1 MPRRALPACVLSSS
15 PSRLRCLAV
24 LTAAW
29 GSHGFRSISS
39 GNGGTR
45 VRAATA
51 ATNEVGEVQVEE
63 RPWLGNGPDPMASTG
78 KARPGTSASLGAAA
92 VGEAGGKGK
101 GVAPEEMWL
110 NGPFNAPVPP
120 GPLEVLFVD
129 DEIVVCNKPS
139 DLLCVPGRIEKDSLA
154 TRAAL
159 ELGHYRVDR
168 MIVHRLDMATS
179 GCVIMARTDAA
190 LKDLNRQFRERQVR
204 KRYVAMVHGVL
215 SADEGEVDLPLC
227 RNRGCPPLH
236 MVNFEHGKP
245 SLTKWRVLD
254 RAADRTRVELI
265 PVSGRSHQLRLHMNA
280 IGHPILGDHF
290 YGTKDSLALADRCLL
305 HAHTLCLRH
314 PKTGER
320 TMFTAPCE
328 F

>member
-1 MPRRALPACVLSSS
+1 
-15 PSRLRCLAV
+15 
-24 LTAAW
+24 
-29 GSHGFRSISS
+29 
-39 GNGGTR
+39 
-45 VRAATA
+45 
-51 ATNEVGEVQVEE
+51 
-63 RPWLGNGPDPMASTG
+63 MASTG
-78 KARPGTSASLGAAA
+78 KIRPGTSASLGAA
-92 VGEAGGKGK
+92 VVVEPGGKGK
-101 GVAPEEMWL
+101 GVAAEEMWL

-120 GPLEVLFVD
+120 GPLDILFVD
-129 DEIVVCNKPS
+129 EEIVVCNKPS

-215 SADEGEVDLPLC
+215 WADEGEVDLPLC

-245 SLTKWRVLD
+245 SLTKWRVLE

-265 PVSGRSHQLRLHMNA
+265 PVSGRSHQLVIQSWATTSTAPRTL
-280 IGHPILGDHF
+280 
-290 YGTKDSLALADRCLL
+290 SLSRTGACCTRTLCAFDTRKRGREQCLL
-305 HAHTLCLRH
+305 LLANFELWSFSVTCSPTVPLLCRV
-314 PKTGER
+314 
-320 TMFTAPCE
+320 F
-328 F
+328 